1 MSGVNESF
9 ALSITTAAEGV
20 LPHEIPNHSKLVVA
34 LAWSKALSAPSS
46 SQIKSVE
53 MMRAPIAYG
62 MPYVTLEF
70 ATAASKTEI
79 TEPLVM
85 ASPRSSTII
94 CLWLQPPR
102 VSELRPWWMVSW
114 HRVEISAQAL
124 LYGLWK
130 RRSKYI
136 SRSRTIHGSCSST
149 SLCD

>member
-1 MSGVNESF
+1 MLPKDYAVVSGVNESF

-46 SQIKSVE
+46 SQTKSVE

-79 TEPLVM
+79 TEPPQPNNTHTFYVALRAGDVHLVV
-85 ASPRSSTII
+85 APFFGVG
-94 CLWLQPPR
+94 C
-102 VSELRPWWMVSW
+102 E
-114 HRVEISAQAL
+114 
-124 LYGLWK
+124 
-130 RRSKYI
+130 
-136 SRSRTIHGSCSST
+136 
-149 SLCD
+149 